1 MVKMAIFGLKMAHKL
16 VPWPSQVPRVGQNML
31 YGILYQTTM
40 LWCCHSCNT
49 IKITSVNGQ
58 YMVKNG
64 HFWPKMAHK
73 WAQWPPWMTTL
84 GQYMLYGILYNTT
97 MLWLCHFRPTACV
110 LFSKCS
116 QMAKFGP
123 KCSKWPKMGHKWPI
137 IGQNM
142 AHLYFLTCLSHI
154 WPESSAK
161 SCIMYVFSWPPCA
174 LPKLTTVQL
183 PCV

>member
-1 MVKMAIFGLKMAHKL
+1 ML
-16 VPWPSQVPRVGQNML
+16 SQLQHYQDNFSKWSI
-31 YGILYQTTM
+31 YGE
-40 LWCCHSCNT
+40 
-49 IKITSVNGQ
+49 KR
-58 YMVKNG
+58 
-64 HFWPKMAHK
+64 
-73 WAQWPPWMTTL
+73 PPWMTTL

-174 LPKLTTVQL
+174 LPKLTTVYHHNKTHHQNETKNVSCGICDRSFFTQRDL
-183 PCV
+183 KVHIKDKHGGHFFQCSECEEVF